1 MLVIAEVEYTEAEPR
16 NNLGPESR
24 KDTSKMQKE
33 LRLKEFLVTPSEGTV
48 KTFKRLPVSATLVM
62 GFIQQE
68 DAFIY
73 FLTLDAEVG
82 NPTSEFK
89 E

>member
-1 MLVIAEVEYTEAEPR
+1 MP
-16 NNLGPESR
+16 
-24 KDTSKMQKE
+24 KE
-33 LRLKEFLVTPSEGTV
+33 LRPKKLLVTSSEETV
-48 KTFKRLPVSATLVM
+48 KTFKRLPMSAALVM
-62 GFIQQE
+62 GFIQQD

-73 FLTLDAEVG
+73 FPTLDPEVG